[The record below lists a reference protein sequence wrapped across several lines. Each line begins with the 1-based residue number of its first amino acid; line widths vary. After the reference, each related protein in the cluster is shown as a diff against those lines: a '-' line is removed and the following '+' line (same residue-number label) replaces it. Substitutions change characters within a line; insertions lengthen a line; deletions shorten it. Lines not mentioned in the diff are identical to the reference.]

1 MDLQKAKTNQ
11 VTVYKSKL
19 NSRTSLQTGGSLLV
33 SVALERKKKK
43 EVDTRVTCYKRTRD
57 QRTLGS
63 IATQL

>member
-43 EVDTRVTCYKRTRD
+43 EVDTYTT
-57 QRTLGS
+57 TLK
-63 IATQL
+63 